1 MMTTTT
7 NDVNANHNAGDD
19 DDDVNAG
26 DDDVPRRTAS

>member
-19 DDDVNAG
+19 DVNAG